1 MLNIV
6 FSRFSFPRK
15 VCRSDIG
22 GISNRSNIDNSSNSN
37 INGILGMFPICS
49 SELYLYMSNYIESL

>member
-6 FSRFSFPRK
+6 FSRFSFLRK
-15 VCRSDIG
+15 VCRSDTG